1 MTMEQAGDLNR
12 VEDDHSQPRTAG
24 EIAGRL
30 AVCEEPSEQNGA
42 FAGNALPLRRMRQ
55 VAVIHNPASGQSSSR
70 RAGEIRRIMEMLS
83 AAGITAHEMETD
95 GPGSA
100 TRRADEAIQLGCDA
114 VLACGGDGTV
124 HEVLQRL
131 TGSRAALGVIPM
143 GTANALAQDL
153 GLGRSPVR
161 ALKKLLDAEP
171 KPVPVGLI
179 HCTNADGEQHSRY
192 FTVAGGVGADA
203 LLMSQ
208 LDAGLKRRFGYVL
221 YMVEAA
227 RIWMTNPFPMFRAT
241 FRTSE
246 PERERAEDVSQI
258 LAVRIRSFGGA
269 LGQLAPGAAL
279 GNGTLRLLAFKT
291 RSRYLY
297 LRFLLAV
304 LAGRQSFSGRI
315 ELLDVVS
322 VECSHNNGSPAPV
335 YVEADGEVLGT
346 LPARM
351 QVATEKLQ
359 LLIPPGARP

>member
-1 MTMEQAGDLNR
+1 MEHSGDLTHEN
-12 VEDDHSQPRTAG
+12 EDRLQPRTSSQS
-24 EIAGRL
+24 AGR
-30 AVCEEPSEQNGA
+30 AVVCDEPLEQNGA
-42 FAGNALPLRRMRQ
+42 LSGDALPLRAMRQ

-70 RAGEIRRIMEMLS
+70 RAGEIRRIVEILS
-83 AAGITAHEMETD
+83 AAGITVHAMETD

-100 TRRADEAIQLGCDA
+100 ARRADEAIQQGCEA

-131 TGSRAALGVIPM
+131 TGSSTALGVIPM

-161 ALKKLLDAEP
+161 ALEKLLDAEP
-171 KPVPVGLI
+171 KAVPVGSI
-179 HCTNADGEQHSRY
+179 QSTDAEGAQHSRY

-203 LLMSQ
+203 LLMSR

-221 YMVEAA
+221 YLVEAA
-227 RIWMTNPFPMFRAT
+227 RIWITNPFPLFRAT

-246 PERERAEDVSQI
+246 RDSERTEYVSQI
-258 LAVRIRSFGGA
+258 LAVRVRSFGGA
-269 LGQLAPGAAL
+269 LGQLAPGAGL
-279 GNGTLRLLAFKT
+279 RNGSLRLMAFKT
-291 RSRYLY
+291 RSRFLY

-304 LAGRQSFSGRI
+304 LAGRHSFSGRI

-322 VECSHNNGSPAPV
+322 VECSHNNGSPAKV

-351 QVATEKLQ
+351 QIAAEKLQ
-359 LLIPPGARP
+359 LLIPPGAQP